1 MPIFPHTCIL
11 RHTTGFT
18 KVSGE
23 ATPTTVDVETKCR
36 FSRCSVSVRG
46 ANKTFF
52 FQDET
57 HLLLPGTAVVGDGD
71 QIISVMDGYTG
82 TYRIKDVDPVVTMK
96 GIHHREAVIERAV

>member
-11 RHTTGFT
+11 LHTTGFT

-23 ATPTTVDVETKCR
+23 ATPTTVDTTIPCR

-46 ANKTFF
+46 ANKTVF

-57 HLLLPGTAVVGDGD
+57 HILLPGPVVVGDGD
-71 QIISVMDGYTG
+71 LIISAMDGYTG
-82 TYRIKDVDPVVTMK
+82 TYRIKDMDPVLTMK
-96 GIHHREAVIERAV
+96 GIHHREGVIERAV